1 MTEQA
6 QHPVR
11 GDQEPQVSARVL
23 TVPNAISL
31 MRLLL
36 VPVFAVLI
44 ARGQDGWAVVVLG
57 VSGASDWLDG
67 VLARRLGQVTRLGQ
81 LLDPAADRLFI
92 AVTLVGLVWRGVV
105 PLWLLVVI
113 LAREVVLGVMLLV
126 LGRAGFPPPQVH
138 LAGKAGTFALLYA
151 FPLLLLASWDS
162 WVGTVAEVAG
172 WAFALW
178 GVGLYWFAGALY
190 LLQARRLLRGR
201 DAPAGQPGDE
211 RSPAPVSGDPTSEAR
226 P

>member
-6 QHPVR
+6 QQPVR
-11 GDQEPQVSARVL
+11 GDHQPPVSTRIL
-23 TVPNAISL
+23 TVPNAISFV
-31 MRLLL
+31 RLLL

-44 ARGQDGWAVVVLG
+44 ATGQDGWAVLVLG

-113 LAREVVLGVMLLV
+113 LAREVVLGVMLIV
-126 LGRAGFPPPQVH
+126 LGRAGFP
-138 LAGKAGTFALLYA
+138 
-151 FPLLLLASWDS
+151 
-162 WVGTVAEVAG
+162 
-172 WAFALW
+172 
-178 GVGLYWFAGALY
+178 
-190 LLQARRLLRGR
+190 RR
-201 DAPAGQPGDE
+201 
-211 RSPAPVSGDPTSEAR
+211 RSTWPAR
-226 P
+226 PARSRCSTRSRCC

>member
-6 QHPVR
+6 EQGTRDDHGEGPAVTT
-11 GDQEPQVSARVL
+11 RVL
-23 TVPNAISL
+23 TVPNAISFA
-31 MRLLL
+31 RLLL
-36 VPVFAVLI
+36 VPVFGVLI
-44 ARGQDGWAVVVLG
+44 ASGRDGWAVVVLA

-67 VLARRLGQVTRLGQ
+67 VLARRLGQVSRLGQ

-92 AVTLVGLVWRGVV
+92 AVTLVGLVWRDVV

-113 LAREVVLGVMLLV
+113 LAREVVLGIMLIA
-126 LGRAGFPPPQVH
+126 LGRAGYPPPQVH

-190 LLQARRLLRGR
+190 LLQARRLLHAPPTRE
-201 DAPAGQPGDE
+201 APA
-211 RSPAPVSGDPTSEAR
+211 
-226 P
+226 